1 MYVLLLITGI
11 ANGTVTVE
19 PLNTFDDLQ
28 ACEKAA
34 AEQIVI
40 AKALQ
45 NPTTHFR
52 CQRDRPDVI
61 VPNP

>member
-11 ANGTVTVE
+11 TIGTVTVE

-45 NPTTHFR
+45 I
-52 CQRDRPDVI
+52 RPHI
-61 VPNP
+61 FAASGLGRM

>member
-11 ANGTVTVE
+11 AIGTVTE
-19 PLNTFDDLQ
+19 DPLNTFDDLQ

-34 AEQIVI
+34 AEQTVI